1 MKKLSLLL
9 TALIIISF
17 TLLDKKSYTQEKFQL
32 QKKNY
37 IWNIDNESIQ
47 LPFKD
52 LSGIWKI
59 ESISTNEYKFAL
71 TQKLQYIDFTKLLS
85 EKSFYDFTF
94 TAKIYLKEDENIK
107 KLNKKESAS
116 SKKDKEY
123 YEEDESIAAGLI
135 FRYRNNFKYYMIFI
149 DATENEIDLIRN
161 NYGKKII
168 KKINY
173 TIDNNKWYKLSIK
186 CYLDEIVVSLDDK
199 EMYRINDSASTGGKI
214 GLVTYK
220 RTTAYF
226 NDLTLETEVV
236 STSKG
241 DILQDEQ

>member
-1 MKKLSLLL
+1 MKKLSLCL
-9 TALIIISF
+9 TALFIIPF
-17 TLLDKKSYTQEKFQL
+17 TLLNKTSYTQEKFQL

-37 IWNIDNESIQ
+37 IWKIDAESIQ

-59 ESISTNEYKFAL
+59 EPISMDEHKYAL
-71 TQKLQYIDFTKLLS
+71 TQKLNYIDFPKLLS
-85 EKSFYDFTF
+85 EQSFYDFTF
-94 TAKIYLKEDENIK
+94 SAKIYLKEDKNIK
-107 KLNKKESAS
+107 KPNKKESSS
-116 SKKDKEY
+116 SKKDKQY
-123 YEEDESIAAGLI
+123 YEEDESVAAGLI

-149 DATENEIDLIRN
+149 DATEDEIDLLKN

-173 TIDNNKWYKLSIK
+173 TIDTDKWYTLSIR
-186 CYLDEIVVSLDDK
+186 CYLDEIAFFLDDK
-199 EMYRINDSASTGGKI
+199 EMFRLNDSASTGGKI

-220 RTTAYF
+220 KTTAYF
-226 NDLTLETEVV
+226 NDLILDTEVV

-241 DILQDEQ
+241 DILQEE